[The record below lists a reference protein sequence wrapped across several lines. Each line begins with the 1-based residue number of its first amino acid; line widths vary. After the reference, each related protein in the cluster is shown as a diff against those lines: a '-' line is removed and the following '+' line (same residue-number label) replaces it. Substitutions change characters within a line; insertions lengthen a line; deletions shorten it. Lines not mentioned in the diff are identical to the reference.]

1 MRIPVLVLIVATG
14 LLGLRAAAAQQS
26 AAPNAPAASASASPG
41 QQPEVTVLGER
52 LKLAPRVQSFVYGI
66 TQLRN
71 NEGLARWN
79 SPVCPLVT
87 GLPRAQGEFILE
99 RISEIARAA
108 QVPLGSEDCK
118 PNLFIFLTTQ
128 PKELLQEMDRR
139 KHRVTFGDAM
149 PLQVA
154 EFINDSRPIKV
165 WYNSGWVQPG
175 QPLVPGLPPG
185 FQIQGGGGFG
195 SFTTVNSPMKG
206 SHIFNAVA
214 YSFSL
219 VYVIADQTQLRGVSM
234 RQFADY
240 VALVGLSEI
249 RPTPHLQDRQS
260 ILTLF
265 GRDPAAA
272 APAGLDEWDS
282 LFLKY
287 LYVTDGALKAQRSAI
302 GWNMTRD
309 LVR

>member
-1 MRIPVLVLIVATG
+1 MRTPLLVLIVATG
-14 LLGLRAAAAQQS
+14 LMGLRVAAAQQ
-26 AAPNAPAASASASPG
+26 A

-66 TQLRN
+66 TQLKN
-71 NEGLARWN
+71 NEGLPRWN

-87 GLPRAQGEFILE
+87 GLPREQGEFILE

-108 QVPLGSEDCK
+108 HVPLGDEDCK
-118 PNLFIFLTTQ
+118 PNLFIFLTTH
-128 PKELLQEMDRR
+128 PRELVQEMDRR
-139 KHRVTFGDAM
+139 KHWVTFGDAM
-149 PLQVA
+149 PLDVT
-154 EFINDSRPIKV
+154 EFIDDSRPVKV
-165 WYNSGWVQPG
+165 WYNSSWLQPG
-175 QPLVPGLPPG
+175 TPLLPGLPPG

-195 SFTTVNSPMKG
+195 SFATIASPMKG

-219 VYVIADQTQLRGVSM
+219 VYVIADQTQLGGVSL

-240 VALVGLSEI
+240 AAMVGLSEI
-249 RPTPHLQDRQS
+249 RATPHLHDRQS

-265 GRDPAAA
+265 GHDRAA

-287 LYVTDGALKAQRSAI
+287 LYVTDGALKAQRAAI